1 MRQNA
6 ADLTR
11 IYSLLKD
18 RIPLKLKKC
27 YVKNTTSKFSTLY
40 SPPPS
45 PPPPSHLYFTGASY
59 QDEANKPINVRS
71 FVPIILKNEFT
82 KTINCNQ

>member
-1 MRQNA
+1 MKQKYKEIKSYLFILQHMRQNA

-45 PPPPSHLYFTGASY
+45 PPPRPPTFISRGPHTRMK
-59 QDEANKPINVRS
+59 QIN
-71 FVPIILKNEFT
+71 LLM
-82 KTINCNQ
+82 

>member
-27 YVKNTTSKFSTLY
+27 YVKNTTSKFSTLF

-45 PPPPSHLYFTGASY
+45 PPPALPPLFHGGLIPG
-59 QDEANKPINVRS
+59 
-71 FVPIILKNEFT
+71 
-82 KTINCNQ
+82 

>member
-1 MRQNA
+1 MRQNVP
-6 ADLTR
+6 DLTR

-40 SPPPS
+40 SPPP
-45 PPPPSHLYFTGASY
+45 PPSHLYFTGASY

-71 FVPIILKNEFT
+71 FVPIILKYEFT

>member
-1 MRQNA
+1 MKQKYKEIKSYLFILQHMRQNA

-45 PPPPSHLYFTGASY
+45 PPPPALPPLFHGGLIPGWS
-59 QDEANKPINVRS
+59 K
-71 FVPIILKNEFT
+71 
-82 KTINCNQ
+82 